1 MTGRIWVAIVSWAAT
16 SLAVVGVAYNLTT
29 TEVNSVTSTDWKAF
43 AIIAGVGVTL
53 LTSIFG
59 AIFSLLSQVQQQDA
73 SHSIELLKH
82 QVSALRQAT
91 DAVYAAASS
100 YYHTLAQME
109 TGKFDQA
116 QVDDCEK
123 ICIQATGYLKD
134 VPEEAK
140 EKWYE
145 FWTRAR
151 QVSEDAGQDGA
162 DPKAIWTAE
171 AKNIGSALKDLE
183 THIRRAQNASA

>member
-1 MTGRIWVAIVSWAAT
+1 MTGRIWAAIALWVVASLVVVAI
-16 SLAVVGVAYNLTT
+16 AYNLTT
-29 TEVNSVTSTDWKAF
+29 TEVDSVASTDWKAF

-59 AIFSLLSQVQQQDA
+59 AILSLLSQAQQQDA

-82 QVSALRQAT
+82 QVSAQRQAT

-134 VPEEAK
+134 VPEETK

-145 FWTRAR
+145 FWTCAR
-151 QVSEDAGQDGA
+151 QVSEDAGQDGV
-162 DPKAIWTAE
+162 DPKTIWTEE
-171 AKNIGSALKDLE
+171 AKNVGAALKDLE
-183 THIRRAQNASA
+183 THIRDVQKAKA